1 MQHLTECVVNRAA
14 IVPDET
20 VAHRRGKGKGVWPA
34 CVPQPDNADLK
45 AWRELSVGRALELG
59 AVPCTHSACAEGVTA

>member
-14 IVPDET
+14 IVPEET

-34 CVPQPDNADLK
+34 CMPRPDDADPA

-59 AVPCTHSACAEGVTA
+59 AVACTEKACVEAVAA